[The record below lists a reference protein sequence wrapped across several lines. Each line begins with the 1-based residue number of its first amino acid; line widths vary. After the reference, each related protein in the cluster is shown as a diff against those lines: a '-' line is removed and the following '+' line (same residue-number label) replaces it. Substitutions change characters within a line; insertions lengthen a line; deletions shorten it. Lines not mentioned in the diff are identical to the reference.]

1 MLRFEAG
8 GSGALSEKKLA
19 GFERAH
25 LLAPLVIGVTGH
37 RDLREEDRIHL
48 AAKVKEILL
57 DLRRDYPATP
67 LIVMSA
73 LAEGA
78 DRLVAEVALAPD
90 VGARVVAPLPLPL
103 AMYEQ
108 DFESITVLETPL
120 VTVAV
125 SRSSR
130 EEFRE
135 LLARTDWFELD
146 LAPGNSYEAIAEP
159 GPERNRQYELVGRYI
174 AKQSQILIALWD
186 GAESDAMGG
195 TAEVVG
201 FQTEGVSDSDACEL
215 EAPDGFPAY
224 QIVTPRLKNPFPH
237 AGPAMSVK
245 KIYPKAFEKNEEQAE
260 KYYRS
265 MFNRLNEF
273 NQYIAEAGDKL
284 ASEMVRSKKYL
295 LQDLREDQ
303 LPPAMQ
309 AVLNRYAIADAL
321 AIRYQRHWI
330 VVQAI
335 LHGLIF
341 TAFFCFLLC
350 SGLPAHWPRFLAA
363 SGILAGIAI
372 VMKLLSGKWGT
383 DTEHE
388 DYRAMAEGLRV
399 KFFWKA
405 AGIKGSVAD
414 HYFGKQRSELD
425 WIRNGF
431 RGWNVAEGGQNQET
445 TEALD
450 EEVERDRLALVRK
463 YWIDD
468 QQKYFER
475 AAERDLASHER
486 LERTGLVFIAGVGLL
501 FLILL
506 VSRLHGA
513 EYPEGISIG
522 LETLLA
528 AAAILHHYDNRMA
541 YAEHAKQ
548 YRRVAA
554 LFAHGSELLG
564 RFLERRD
571 YENAAICVK
580 QIGDEALTENGDW
593 VLLHRERP
601 LEMPHP

>member
-1 MLRFEAG
+1 M
-8 GSGALSEKKLA
+8 SEKKLA
-19 GFERAH
+19 GFERAQ

-37 RDLREEDRIHL
+37 RDLREEDWIHL

-57 DLRRDYPATP
+57 DLRKDYPATP
-67 LIVMSA
+67 LIVISA

-108 DFESITVLETPL
+108 DFESVTVLETP
-120 VTVAV
+120 VATVAV

-130 EEFRE
+130 EEFRA
-135 LLARTDWFELD
+135 LLKRTDWFELE
-146 LAPGNSYEAIAEP
+146 LAEGNSYETIAEP
-159 GPERNRQYELVGRYI
+159 GAPRNRQYEAVGKYI

-186 GAESDAMGG
+186 GAESDAVGG
-195 TAEVVG
+195 TAEVVR
-201 FQTEGVSDSDACEL
+201 FQTEGVPGSEACEL

-224 QIVTPRLKNPFPH
+224 QIITPRVKNPFPH
-237 AGPAMSVK
+237 AGKAMSVR
-245 KIYPKAFEKNEEQAE
+245 KIYPKAFQKNEEQAE

-265 MFNRLNEF
+265 MFSRLDDFNRH
-273 NQYIAEAGDKL
+273 IADAGDKL
-284 ASEMVRSKKYL
+284 ANEMARSKKFL
-295 LQDLREDQ
+295 LQELREDQ
-303 LPPAMQ
+303 LTPAMQ

-321 AIRYQRHWI
+321 AIRFQWNWIAIQRLLHWLVFIAFVFFLLCASLQRHWI
-330 VVQAI
+330 
-335 LHGLIF
+335 G
-341 TAFFCFLLC
+341 FLLVA
-350 SGLPAHWPRFLAA
+350 G
-363 SGILAGIAI
+363 GVAGIAI
-372 VMKLLSGKWGT
+372 AIKVWSRKWGI

-399 KFFWKA
+399 KFFWKV

-431 RGWNVAEGGQNQET
+431 RGWNVAEGGLNQET
-445 TEALD
+445 TGSLD
-450 EEVERDRLALVRK
+450 EEDERDRLALVRK

-468 QQKYFER
+468 QQKYFEK
-475 AAERDLASHER
+475 AAERDLAKHER
-486 LERTGLVFIAGVGLL
+486 LERTGLRCIYGVGLL
-501 FLILL
+501 YVILL
-506 VSRLHGA
+506 VSRLNHA
-513 EYPEGISIG
+513 EYPEGISIA
-522 LETLLA
+522 LETLLG

-564 RFLERRD
+564 KFLDHRD
-571 YENAAICVK
+571 YENAAMCVK
-580 QIGDEALTENGDW
+580 QVGDEALTENGDW